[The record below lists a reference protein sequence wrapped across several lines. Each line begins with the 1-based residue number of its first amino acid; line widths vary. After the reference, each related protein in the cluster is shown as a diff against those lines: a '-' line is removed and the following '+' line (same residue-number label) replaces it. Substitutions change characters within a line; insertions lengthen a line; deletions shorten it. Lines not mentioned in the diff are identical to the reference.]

1 MKIRVIAG
9 DAALIGMVLDLKPYA
24 AMQYKCINTGFV
36 FTDTWGEVAHIEACC
51 NKPTPH
57 ANLIIEL
64 IKEQRRKKPS
74 SHYSNLHLFTD
85 TNGRLQWVEE
95 IAVIQI

>member
-24 AMQYKCINTGFV
+24 AMQYKCINTGLV
-36 FTDTWGEVAHIEACC
+36 FTDTWGEVAHIEECC
-51 NKPTPH
+51 NKPTSP

-64 IKEQRRKKPS
+64 IKEQRRKKPPT
-74 SHYSNLHLFTD
+74 HYSNLHLFTD